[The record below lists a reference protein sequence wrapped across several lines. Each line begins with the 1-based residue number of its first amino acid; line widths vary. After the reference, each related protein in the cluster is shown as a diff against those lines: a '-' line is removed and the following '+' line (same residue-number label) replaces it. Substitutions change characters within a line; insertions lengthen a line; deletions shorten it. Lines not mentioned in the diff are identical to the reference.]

1 MTSTSNIQ
9 LTEELRERIKIAL
22 KQLCVQEH
30 SSSSKQLLKG
40 MHERITLACPYC
52 GDSHDDHTK
61 KRGNLYWDTL
71 QYHCYNCSHHTNVHT
86 LLKDFGIK
94 LSNSDDAFTVIDYIQ
109 QNKVKINP
117 EDTLK
122 HAVMSSVEEYSI
134 TLDDFKKSFRAKPVE
149 PGDWIWFQLK
159 DRLLHNRA
167 EEFLYTEKGHRLW
180 ILNMTNTGKVIGA
193 QTRKMKGYG
202 ARYLTYDL
210 SKLYSEMGRPLELE
224 PTLLA
229 NMNKASTLFGIMQ
242 INFQRPVTLFEGPLD
257 AKFMHNSIALATAG
271 RSTNEF
277 DEMATVRYMF
287 DNDKTGRVKMIE
299 KLKKGRPVFM
309 WTKFLSDNKLD
320 KYNIKDLNDLML
332 KCFELKS
339 SAHKQLNNYF
349 TSNQLDLWY
358 L

>member
-1 MTSTSNIQ
+1 MTSKSNIQ
-9 LTEELRERIKIAL
+9 LTETLREEIKVAL
-22 KQLCVQEH
+22 KALCVQEH
-30 SSSSKQLLKG
+30 SSPGKQLLKG

-61 KRGNLYWDTL
+61 KRGNMYWDTL

-94 LSNSDDAFTVIDYIQ
+94 FNSSEDTFTVIDYIQ
-109 QNKVKINP
+109 QNKTKVNS

-122 HAVMSSVEEYSI
+122 HAVMSSVEEHAI
-134 TLDDFKKSFRAKPVE
+134 TLDDFKRAFRAKPIV
-149 PGDWIWFQLK
+149 PGDWVWFQLK
-159 DRLLHNRA
+159 DRLLHNRL

-180 ILNMTNTGKVIGA
+180 ILNMTNTGKVMGA

-202 ARYLTYDL
+202 SRYLTYDL
-210 SKLYSEMGRPLELE
+210 SKLYSEMGKPLEVD
-224 PTLLA
+224 PVLLG

-271 RSTNEF
+271 RTTDEF

-287 DNDKTGRVKMIE
+287 DNDKTGKAKMIQ
-299 KLKKGRPVFM
+299 KLKKGKAVFM
-309 WTKFLSDNKLD
+309 WSKFLADNNLD
-320 KYNIKDLNDLML
+320 KYNIKDLNELMS

-339 SAHKQLNNYF
+339 NAHKQLNNYF
-349 TSNQLDLWY
+349 TSEQLDLWY

>member
-9 LTEELRERIKIAL
+9 LTEELRDEIKVAL
-22 KQLCVQEH
+22 KALCVQEH
-30 SSSSKQLLKG
+30 SSPGKQLLKG

-61 KRGNLYWDTL
+61 KRGNMYWDTL

-94 LSNSDDAFTVIDYIQ
+94 LNSSEDAFTVIDYIQ
-109 QNKVKINP
+109 QNKTKVNSD
-117 EDTLK
+117 DTLK
-122 HAVMSSVEEYSI
+122 HAVMSSVEEYAI
-134 TLDDFKKSFRAKPVE
+134 TLDDFKRAFRAKPIV
-149 PGDWIWFQLK
+149 PGDWVWFQLK
-159 DRLLHNRA
+159 DRLLHNRLD
-167 EEFLYTEKGHRLW
+167 EFLYTEKGHRLW
-180 ILNMTNTGKVIGA
+180 ILNMTSTGKVMGA

-202 ARYLTYDL
+202 SRYLTYDL
-210 SKLYSEMGRPLELE
+210 SKLYSEMSRPLEVE
-224 PTLLA
+224 PALLG

-271 RSTNEF
+271 RTTDEF

-287 DNDKTGRVKMIE
+287 DNDKTGKAKMIQ
-299 KLKKGRPVFM
+299 KLKKGKSVFM
-309 WTKFLSDNKLD
+309 WSKFLADNNLD
-320 KYNIKDLNDLML
+320 KYNIKDLNELML

-339 SAHKQLNNYF
+339 TAHKQLNNYF

>member
-9 LTEELRERIKIAL
+9 LTEELREEIKVAL
-22 KQLCVQEH
+22 KALCVQEH
-30 SSSSKQLLKG
+30 SSPGKQLLKG

-61 KRGNLYWDTL
+61 KRGNMYWDTL

-94 LSNSDDAFTVIDYIQ
+94 LNSSEDAFTVIDYIQ
-109 QNKVKINP
+109 QNKTKVNS

-122 HAVMSSVEEYSI
+122 HAVMSSVEEYAI
-134 TLDDFKKSFRAKPVE
+134 TLDDFKRAFRAKPIV
-149 PGDWIWFQLK
+149 PGDWVWFQLK
-159 DRLLHNRA
+159 DRLLHNRLD
-167 EEFLYTEKGHRLW
+167 EFLYTEKGHRLW
-180 ILNMTNTGKVIGA
+180 ILNMTSTGKVMGA

-202 ARYLTYDL
+202 SRYLTYDL
-210 SKLYSEMGRPLELE
+210 SKLYSEMSRPLEVE
-224 PTLLA
+224 PALLG

-242 INFQRPVTLFEGPLD
+242 VNFQRPVTLFEGPLD

-271 RSTNEF
+271 RTTDEF

-287 DNDKTGRVKMIE
+287 DNDKTGKAKMIQ
-299 KLKKGRPVFM
+299 KLKKGKAVFM
-309 WTKFLSDNKLD
+309 WSKFLADNNLD
-320 KYNIKDLNDLML
+320 KYNIKDLNELML

-339 SAHKQLNNYF
+339 TAHKQLNNYF

>member
-9 LTEELRERIKIAL
+9 LTEELREEIKVAL
-22 KQLCVQEH
+22 KALCVQEH
-30 SSSSKQLLKG
+30 SSPGKQLLKG

-61 KRGNLYWDTL
+61 KRGNMYWDTL

-94 LSNSDDAFTVIDYIQ
+94 LNSSEDAFTVIDYIQ
-109 QNKVKINP
+109 QNKTKVNS

-122 HAVMSSVEEYSI
+122 HAVMSSVEEYAI
-134 TLDDFKKSFRAKPVE
+134 TLDDFKRAFRAKPIV
-149 PGDWIWFQLK
+149 PGDWVWFQLK
-159 DRLLHNRA
+159 DRLLHNRLD
-167 EEFLYTEKGHRLW
+167 EFLYTEKGHRLW
-180 ILNMTNTGKVIGA
+180 ILNMTSTGKVMGA

-202 ARYLTYDL
+202 SRYLTYDL
-210 SKLYSEMGRPLELE
+210 SKLYSEMSRPLEVE
-224 PTLLA
+224 PALLG

-242 INFQRPVTLFEGPLD
+242 VNFQRPVTLFEGPLD

-271 RSTNEF
+271 RTTDEF

-287 DNDKTGRVKMIE
+287 DNDKTGKAKMIQ
-299 KLKKGRPVFM
+299 KLKKGKSVFM
-309 WTKFLSDNKLD
+309 WSKFLADNNLD
-320 KYNIKDLNDLML
+320 KYNIKDLNELML

-339 SAHKQLNNYF
+339 TAHKQLNNYF

>member
-9 LTEELRERIKIAL
+9 LTEELRDEIKVAL
-22 KQLCVQEH
+22 KALCVQEH
-30 SSSSKQLLKG
+30 SSPGKQLLKG

-61 KRGNLYWDTL
+61 KRGNMYWDTL

-94 LSNSDDAFTVIDYIQ
+94 LNSSEDAFTVIDYIQ
-109 QNKVKINP
+109 QNKTKVNS

-122 HAVMSSVEEYSI
+122 HAVMSSVEEYAI
-134 TLDDFKKSFRAKPVE
+134 TLDDFKRAFRAKPIV
-149 PGDWIWFQLK
+149 PGDWVWFQLK
-159 DRLLHNRA
+159 DRLLHNRLD
-167 EEFLYTEKGHRLW
+167 EFLYTEKGHRLW
-180 ILNMTNTGKVIGA
+180 ILNMTSTGKVMGA

-202 ARYLTYDL
+202 SRYLTYDL
-210 SKLYSEMGRPLELE
+210 SKLYSEMSRPLEVE
-224 PTLLA
+224 PALLG

-271 RSTNEF
+271 RTTDEF

-287 DNDKTGRVKMIE
+287 DNDKTGKAKMIQ
-299 KLKKGRPVFM
+299 KLKKGKSVFM
-309 WTKFLSDNKLD
+309 WSKFLADNNLD
-320 KYNIKDLNDLML
+320 KYNIKDLNELML

-339 SAHKQLNNYF
+339 TAHKQLNNYF
-349 TSNQLDLWY
+349 TSEQLDLWY

>member
-9 LTEELRERIKIAL
+9 LTEELREEIKVAL
-22 KQLCVQEH
+22 KALCVQEH
-30 SSSSKQLLKG
+30 SSPGKQLLKG

-61 KRGNLYWDTL
+61 KRGNMYWDTL

-94 LSNSDDAFTVIDYIQ
+94 LNSSEDAFTVIDYIQ
-109 QNKVKINP
+109 QNKTKVNS

-122 HAVMSSVEEYSI
+122 HAVMSSVEEYAI
-134 TLDDFKKSFRAKPVE
+134 TLDDFKRAFRAKPIV
-149 PGDWIWFQLK
+149 PGDWVWFQLK
-159 DRLLHNRA
+159 DRLLHNRLD
-167 EEFLYTEKGHRLW
+167 EFLYTEKGHRLW
-180 ILNMTNTGKVIGA
+180 ILNMTNTGKVMGA

-202 ARYLTYDL
+202 SRYLTYDL
-210 SKLYSEMGRPLELE
+210 SKLYSEMNKPLEVE
-224 PTLLA
+224 PALLG

-271 RSTNEF
+271 RTTDEF

-287 DNDKTGRVKMIE
+287 DNDKTGKAKMIQ
-299 KLKKGRPVFM
+299 KLKKGKSVFM
-309 WTKFLSDNKLD
+309 WSKFLADNNLD
-320 KYNIKDLNDLML
+320 KYNIKDLNELML

-339 SAHKQLNNYF
+339 TAHKQLNNYF